1 MSESSSA
8 EPIFDPE
15 AMLVELADHGVDF
28 IVVGG
33 MAVQTH
39 GHVRGTRD
47 LDIIPAPDLLNLSRL
62 SEALAALSA
71 RLAHADPPVDVG
83 DPHLLER
90 APLVPLL
97 TDRGPLDLLNAD
109 LAEGL
114 PRSYEDLRKRA
125 VEVELDGRIV
135 AVAGLDDLIRMKRVA
150 GREVDLSDIGAL
162 TRTDEQ
168 LHDEAGEST

>member
-1 MSESSSA
+1 
-8 EPIFDPE
+8 
-15 AMLVELADHGVDF
+15 MLVELADHGVDF

-33 MAVQTH
+33 VAVQTH
-39 GHVRGTRD
+39 GHARGTRD
-47 LDIIPAPDLLNLSRL
+47 LDIVPAPDLLNLSRL

-71 RLAHADPPVDVG
+71 RLARADRPIDVG
-83 DPHLLER
+83 DPHLLR
-90 APLVPLL
+90 QAPLVPLL

-109 LAEGL
+109 LTVGL
-114 PRSYEDLRKRA
+114 PKTYEELRKRA
-125 VEVELDGRIV
+125 VEVDLDGRII

-168 LHDEAGEST
+168 LQDEAGEST